1 MRNLNEP
8 ITKKRKNMIK
18 ISLRYKVALELYAS
32 LSLFAAI
39 IIILYYSLFDMIG
52 ENLDVLS
59 MGIIGFFIIAF
70 IFFLRTLI
78 TDVNSVKFENDNSKD
93 DPNIVEIRIIN
104 KVALE
109 LISSIS
115 NIIILAA
122 IFVFWITKPGGTSS
136 EVILMLFIIILLI
149 PMLILL
155 KSLIFDFNII
165 FMDKKHRD
173 NFLHQLINRKNL
185 VFFVI
190 AIIII
195 FSIFASNKLT
205 TSVGNLY
212 QKSLSTGEETITDIS
227 SNLYITS
234 IAGERKNV
242 SKGPIVGLTVYIE
255 AMDLDFNFN
264 SITVKF
270 IDKTTTS
277 TLEYGIEA
285 DELHFYYEGKKTG
298 KGKTVL
304 KKGDMGIIQIN
315 LSSTKQE
322 LYSLD
327 RGKMQLVLGGGKTIS
342 RDFRVP
348 EFKGES
354 RILLYSTD

>member
-1 MRNLNEP
+1 M
-8 ITKKRKNMIK
+8 
-18 ISLRYKVALELYAS
+18 ELYAS

-39 IIILYYSLFDMIG
+39 IIILYYSLLDMIG
-52 ENLDVLS
+52 ENFYVLS

-78 TDVNSVKFENDNSKD
+78 TDVNSVKFENDTSKD

-109 LISSIS
+109 IISSIS

-122 IFVFWITKPGGTSS
+122 IFLFWITKPGGISS
-136 EVILMLFIIILLI
+136 EVILLVFVIILLI

-165 FMDKKHRD
+165 FMDKKHRE
-173 NFLHQLINRKNL
+173 NFFYELINRKTL
-185 VFFVI
+185 GFFVI

-195 FSIFASNKLT
+195 FLIFAGNRLT

-212 QKSLSTGEETITDIS
+212 QGSMSTGEETIHDIS

-234 IAGERKNV
+234 IAGERTNI
-242 SKGPIVGLTVYIE
+242 SKGPIVGLTLYIE

-277 TLEYGIEA
+277 TLNYGMNA
-285 DELHFYYEGKKTG
+285 DESHFYYEGKMTG
-298 KGKTVL
+298 KGKTIL
-304 KKGDMGIIQIN
+304 KKGDVGIIQIN
-315 LSSTKQE
+315 LSSTEQE

-327 RGKMQLVLGGGKTIS
+327 RGKIQLVLGGGKIIS

-348 EFKGES
+348 EFKEES
-354 RILLYSTD
+354 RILIYSTG

>member
-1 MRNLNEP
+1 
-8 ITKKRKNMIK
+8 MIK
-18 ISLRYKVALELYAS
+18 ISFRYKVALELYAS

-39 IIILYYSLFDMIG
+39 LIILYYSLYDMIG
-52 ENLDVLS
+52 ENLYVLS
-59 MGIIGFFIIAF
+59 MGVIGFFIIAF

-78 TDVNSVKFENDNSKD
+78 IDVNSVKFEGDNSKE
-93 DPNIVEIRIIN
+93 DPNVVEIRIIN

-122 IFVFWITKPGGTSS
+122 IFVLWIVNPGGTSS
-136 EVILMLFIIILLI
+136 EVILIVFVIILLI

-165 FMDKKHRD
+165 FMDKKHRE
-173 NFLHQLINRKNL
+173 NFLHDLINRKTL

-195 FSIFASNKLT
+195 FSIFAGNRLT

-212 QKSLSTGEETITDIS
+212 QGSMSKGEESISDIS

-234 IAGERKNV
+234 IAGERSNI

-277 TLEYGIEA
+277 TLKYGMNA
-285 DELHFYYEGKKTG
+285 DESHFYYEGKKTG
-298 KGKTVL
+298 KGKTIL
-304 KKGDMGIIQIN
+304 RKGDVGIITIN

-322 LYSLD
+322 LYSSD
-327 RGKMQLVLGGGKTIS
+327 RGKIQLDLGGGKLIS
-342 RDFRVP
+342 RDFRIP

-354 RILLYSTD
+354 RILLYSTG

>member
-1 MRNLNEP
+1 
-8 ITKKRKNMIK
+8 MIK
-18 ISLRYKVALELYAS
+18 ISFRYKVALELYVS

-39 IIILYYSLFDMIG
+39 LIILYYSFLDMIG
-52 ENLDVLS
+52 ENLYVLS
-59 MGIIGFFIIAF
+59 MGIIGIFIIAF
-70 IFFLRTLI
+70 VFFMRTLI
-78 TDVNSVKFENDNSKD
+78 TDVNSVKFENDTSKD

-109 LISSIS
+109 VISSIS

-122 IFVFWITKPGGTSS
+122 IFMFWITKPGETSS
-136 EVILMLFIIILLI
+136 EVILLVFIIILLI
-149 PMLILL
+149 PMLVLL

-165 FMDKKHRD
+165 FMDKKHRE
-173 NFLHQLINRKNL
+173 NFLHDLINRKTL

-195 FSIFASNKLT
+195 FSIFVGNKLI

-212 QKSLSTGEETITDIS
+212 QGSMSTGEETIHDIS

-234 IAGERKNV
+234 IAGERKNI
-242 SKGPIVGLTVYIE
+242 SKGPIVGLTLYIE

-270 IDKTTTS
+270 IDKTNTS
-277 TLEYGIEA
+277 TLNYGMNA
-285 DELHFYYEGKKTG
+285 DESHFYYEGKMTE
-298 KGKTVL
+298 KGKTIL
-304 KKGDMGIIQIN
+304 KKGDIGIIQIN

-322 LYSLD
+322 LNSLD
-327 RGKMQLVLGGGKTIS
+327 RGKIQLVLGGGKIIS

-354 RILLYSTD
+354 RILLYSTG